1 MADSEAERGVHIP
14 MTEVPEEKRNKWN
27 SKKVVFQPQK
37 MLILLCDIIVF
48 SLKQTRTS
56 VAFFIPSLQRQNEE
70 VLVNVLD
77 KKVT

>member
-1 MADSEAERGVHIP
+1 
-14 MTEVPEEKRNKWN
+14 
-27 SKKVVFQPQK
+27 

-48 SLKQTRTS
+48 SLKQTGTS
-56 VAFFIPSLQRQNEE
+56 VAFFISSLQRQNE

>member
-1 MADSEAERGVHIP
+1 MFLY
-14 MTEVPEEKRNKWN
+14 KRYGRKIGFLKNGTN
-27 SKKVVFQPQK
+27 GTVKKVVFQPQK

-56 VAFFIPSLQRQNEE
+56 VAFFISSLQRQNEE